1 MKLANRLKI
10 AAEILTGLWIVFM
23 LYHQIDKIP
32 NGDFSLFLFLLNL
45 FIFLIFYGFL
55 MWGAWKMP
63 WLGLVLVVFGIG
75 AWIIPMVFGVNY
87 SPSGYVLGII
97 VSAPLIIAGLL
108 FLLAAWKTPKT
119 TT

>member
-1 MKLANRLKI
+1 MKLATGLKI

-23 LYHQIDKIP
+23 LYQQLDKMP

-75 AWIIPMVFGVNY
+75 AWIIPMIFGVSH
-87 SPSGYVLGII
+87 SPSGYALRII
-97 VSAPLIIAGLL
+97 VTAHLVLAGLL
-108 FLLAAWKTPKT
+108 FILAAWKTPKAT
-119 TT
+119 V